1 MFDRSFWAALGFG
14 FLVLVGIVILFSADC
29 RGFGGS
35 GYGRSGSYRTGSSG
49 SSSYGGGGK

>member
-1 MFDRSFWAALGFG
+1 MFDRSFWAAAGFG
-14 FLVLVGIVILFSADC
+14 LFVLVAIVILFSGDC

-49 SSSYGGGGK
+49 SGSYGGYGK